1 MSCVLLQNFCKHM
14 SGDVGTMGLGLLNWL
29 LWFKYIILIP
39 VVLPVVVLMFAIKK
53 NVKFNCNVTCLICNF
68 KV

>member
-39 VVLPVVVLMFAIKK
+39 VVLPVVVLMFAIKW
-53 NVKFNCNVTCLICNF
+53 VL
-68 KV
+68 